1 MPGLMKMVMSNNT
14 KVKVQGNKPMSS
26 TPVPVPVSLPFIP
39 QKNTQAPNRNLVS
52 PMIRRIHNKK
62 GGCSACGKKVM

>member
-26 TPVPVPVSLPFIP
+26 TLVPVPVPSIP
-39 QKNTQAPNRNLVS
+39 QKNTQAPNRNLVT

>member
-26 TPVPVPVSLPFIP
+26 TPVPVPVPFIP